1 MNLVRVLRV
10 GAGMTLSDSQQSR
23 SRSALSPLTVS
34 VWLVTLL
41 ASTLPDAI
49 WNQLIGPTPPWLF
62 WGKAGLL
69 VVLIILGWAWKRI
82 QPLRSYF
89 VLLFINILAWWLLP
103 WIRISPSWS
112 RWEGQASWVVG
123 ILGIQ
128 LLKIGIAALTIVAL
142 LFVMR
147 RRHEAFLVKGQLDA
161 RAEPIRWLGLKDPV
175 SWKIF
180 GPVVAVIAAAIMLV
194 VLVVTHQPSTPTLV
208 RALPL
213 LPAVL
218 LFSVTNAFSEEVSYR
233 SSLLAPLHKVV
244 GKGHAMVLTAV
255 FFGLAHS
262 AGGVPLATL
271 PTILMIGFL
280 GWLMAKSMLETS
292 GFFWSWFIHFVSDI
306 PVFVFLAM
314 GSIVVAGQGG

>member
-1 MNLVRVLRV
+1 
-10 GAGMTLSDSQQSR
+10 MTLSDSQQSI
-23 SRSALSPLTVS
+23 SRPALSPLIVS
-34 VWLVTLL
+34 VWLVMLL

-49 WNQLIGPTPPWLF
+49 WNQCVGPTPPWLF

-69 VVLIILGWAWKRI
+69 IVLIILGWAWKRI

-89 VLLFINILAWWLLP
+89 ILLFINILAWWLLP

-128 LLKIGIAALTIVAL
+128 LLKIGIAVLTIVAL

-147 RRHEAFLVKGQLDA
+147 GRQNAFLVKGQLDA
-161 RAEPIRWLGLKDPV
+161 KAEPIRWLGLKDPA

-180 GPVVAVIAAAIMLV
+180 GPIVAVIAAAIMLV
-194 VLVVTHQPSTPTLV
+194 VLVMTNQPSTITLV

-213 LPAVL
+213 LPAAL
-218 LFSVTNAFSEEVSYR
+218 LFSATNAFSEEVSYR
-233 SSLLAPLHKVV
+233 ASLLAPLHKVV
-244 GKGHAMVLTAV
+244 GNAHAKALTAV
-255 FFGLAHS
+255 FFGLAHY

-271 PTILMIGFL
+271 PTILMTAFL
-280 GWLMAKSMLETS
+280 GWFMAKSMLETQ
-292 GFFWSWFIHFVSDI
+292 GFFSAWFIHFVNDI

>member
-89 VLLFINILAWWLLP
+89 VLLFMNILAWWLLP

-280 GWLMAKSMLETS
+280 GWLMA
-292 GFFWSWFIHFVSDI
+292 
-306 PVFVFLAM
+306 
-314 GSIVVAGQGG
+314 

>member
-1 MNLVRVLRV
+1 
-10 GAGMTLSDSQQSR
+10 MTLSDSQQSG
-23 SRSALSPLTVS
+23 SKSALSPLIVS

-41 ASTLPDAI
+41 ASTVPDAI

-69 VVLIILGWAWKRI
+69 VVLIVLGLAWMRI
-82 QPLRSYF
+82 QPLRSFF
-89 VLLFINILAWWLLP
+89 VLLLINVLAWWLLA

-128 LLKIGIAALTIVAL
+128 LLKIGIAVLTIVAL
-142 LFVMR
+142 LLVMR
-147 RRHEAFLVKGQLDA
+147 RRHDAFLVKGQSDA
-161 RAEPIRWLGLKDPV
+161 KAEPIRWLGLKDPA

-180 GPVVAVIAAAIMLV
+180 GPIVAVIAAAIMLIA
-194 VLVVTHQPSTPTLV
+194 LVVTHQPSTTTVV

-213 LPAVL
+213 LPAAL
-218 LFSVTNAFSEEVSYR
+218 LFSATNAFSEEVSYR

-244 GKGHAMVLTAV
+244 GKGHAMALTAV
-255 FFGLAHS
+255 FFGLAHY

-280 GWLMAKSMLETS
+280 GWLMAKSMLETK
-292 GFFWSWFIHFVSDI
+292 GFFWAWFIHFVSDI
-306 PVFVFLAM
+306 PVFCFLAM
-314 GSIVVAGQGG
+314 GSIVAAGQGG

>member
-1 MNLVRVLRV
+1 
-10 GAGMTLSDSQQSR
+10 MTPSDSLQSS
-23 SRSALSPLTVS
+23 SRSALFPLIVS

-49 WNQLIGPTPPWLF
+49 WHQFVGPTPRWLF

-69 VVLIILGWAWKRI
+69 VVFIILGWTWKRI

-89 VLLFINILAWWLLP
+89 ILLFINILAWWLLP

-112 RWEGQASWVVG
+112 RWEGQASWVAG

-128 LLKIGIAALTIVAL
+128 LLKIGIAVLTIVAL

-147 RRHEAFLVKGQLDA
+147 RRQNAFLVKGQLDA
-161 RAEPIRWLGLKDPV
+161 KAQPIRWLGLKNPA

-180 GPVVAVIAAAIMLV
+180 GPIVAVIAAAIMLV
-194 VLVVTHQPSTPTLV
+194 VLLVTNQPSTITLV

-213 LPAVL
+213 LPATL
-218 LFSVTNAFSEEVSYR
+218 LFSATNAFSEEVSYR
-233 SSLLAPLHKVV
+233 ASLLAPLHKVV
-244 GKGHAMVLTAV
+244 GKGHAMALTAV
-255 FFGLAHS
+255 FFGLAHY

-271 PTILMIGFL
+271 PTILMIAFL
-280 GWLMAKSMLETS
+280 GWLMAKSMLETQ
-292 GFFWSWFIHFVSDI
+292 GFFWAWFIHFVNDI

-314 GSIVVAGQGG
+314 GSIVVPGQGG